1 MLNAE
6 VLLTNS
12 LNSLR
17 HIAFIRYL
25 LVLSVGLKMRLLAGP
40 AFILNFVS
48 SKPLKFIVLIR
59 S

>member
-1 MLNAE
+1 
-6 VLLTNS
+6 
-12 LNSLR
+12 
-17 HIAFIRYL
+17 
-25 LVLSVGLKMRLLAGP
+25 VGLKMRLLARP